1 LLLIDRRT
9 AVLAL
14 ITATVLIPTLASCT
28 SAAKQRAADVVA
40 TVGDA
45 EVTVAE
51 VKARLPAEDTGPP
64 VVRPGVAP
72 PDTWRDALGLAIR
85 DELLSLEAARRYP
98 TADWAPDPT
107 GRAARIRAVTNQER
121 AQSPELQESNITD
134 SEARSWLA
142 RNHHRFDEV
151 HSAQVTWASFTDDDR
166 ARAMLDS
173 AAGLDQAGFLTL
185 AGTYPT
191 TTGTAT
197 LDSAGNGADAL
208 VARVA
213 FAVRTAGSV
222 GLTTEDDRSW
232 VVRVDSIE
240 LESPP
245 WDDVLASRVRTA
257 MRWDREQAHLDA
269 LAEQLKARWPVSIDE
284 QRFAA
289 SRP

>member
-1 LLLIDRRT
+1 ME
-9 AVLAL
+9 
-14 ITATVLIPTLASCT
+14 
-28 SAAKQRAADVVA
+28 AA
-40 TVGDA
+40 
-45 EVTVAE
+45 
-51 VKARLPAEDTGPP
+51 
-64 VVRPGVAP
+64 
-72 PDTWRDALGLAIR
+72 WRD
-85 DELLSLEAARRYP
+85 P
-98 TADWAPDPT
+98 TADWAPDPA
-107 GRAARIRAVTNQER
+107 GRAARIRAVTDQER
-121 AQSPELQESNITD
+121 TQSPELQESNITD
-134 SEARSWLA
+134 NEARSWLA

-151 HSAQVTWASFTDDDR
+151 HSAQVTWASFFDASDR

-185 AGTYPT
+185 AGTYGA

-197 LDSAGNGADAL
+197 LDSAGKGADAL

-222 GLTTEDDRSW
+222 GLTAEDDHSW

-240 LESPP
+240 FKSRP

-257 MRWDREQAHLDA
+257 ITWDREQAHLDA
-269 LAEQLKARWPVSIDE
+269 LAEQLESRWPVSIDE

>member
-1 LLLIDRRT
+1 ML
-9 AVLAL
+9 V
-14 ITATVLIPTLASCT
+14 PMLASCT
-28 SAAKQRAADVVA
+28 APANQRAADAIA
-40 TVGDA
+40 TVGDS

-51 VKARLPAEDTGPP
+51 AKARLPVEDTGPP

-72 PDTWRDALGLAIR
+72 PDTWRDALRLAIR
-85 DELLSLEAARRYP
+85 DELLSLEAARRDP
-98 TADWAPDPT
+98 AADWAPDPA
-107 GRAARIRAVTNQER
+107 GRAARIRAVTDQER
-121 AQSPELQESNITD
+121 AQSPELQSNITD

-151 HSAQVTWASFTDDDR
+151 HSAQVTWASFTGDDR

-173 AAGLDQAGFLTL
+173 AAGLDQAGFLAL
-185 AGTYPT
+185 AGTYRA

-213 FAVRTAGSV
+213 FAVRTAGLV
-222 GLTTEDDRSW
+222 GMTTEESHSW

-257 MRWDREQAHLDA
+257 MTWEREQTHLDA
-269 LAEQLKARWPVSIDE
+269 LAEQLKSRWPVSIDE
-284 QRFAA
+284 QRFAT

>member
-1 LLLIDRRT
+1 MLIGHRA

-14 ITATVLIPTLASCT
+14 ITATVLVPALASCT
-28 SAAKQRAADVVA
+28 AAAQQPAADVVA

-45 EVTVAE
+45 GVTVAE
-51 VKARLPAEDTGPP
+51 VKARLPVEDTGPP

-72 PDTWRDALGLAIR
+72 PDLWRDALSLAIR
-85 DELLSLEAARRYP
+85 DELLSLEAARRDP
-98 TADWAPDPT
+98 TADWPPDPA
-107 GRAARIRAVTNQER
+107 GRAARIRAVTDQER
-121 AQSPELQESNITD
+121 ARSPQLQESNITD

-151 HSAQVTWASFTDDDR
+151 HSAQVTWASFTDGDR
-166 ARAMLDS
+166 ALTMLGS
-173 AAGLDQAGFLTL
+173 ATGLDQAGFLTL
-185 AGTYPT
+185 AGTYRA
-191 TTGTAT
+191 TTGTTT

-222 GLTTEDDRSW
+222 GLTTEDGRSW

-245 WDDVLASRVRTA
+245 WDAVLASRVRTA
-257 MRWDREQAHLDA
+257 MLWDREQAHLDA
-269 LAEQLKARWPVSIDE
+269 LAEQLKSRWPVSIDE
-284 QRFAA
+284 QRLAA
-289 SRP
+289 NRP